1 MIPQNIEDL
10 TLRRFGRLVVME
22 YAGKNGRGKH
32 QWRCKCDCKNYAV
45 VDGYS
50 LISGNTMSC
59 GCLSKDIASATH
71 KTHGESSTRLYRI
84 WSNMRSRCTIPSSSV
99 YAYYGGRGISV
110 CKEWNTY
117 GAFKDWALSN
127 GYDNSQTIDRIDVDG
142 DYEPSNCRWVDM
154 NFQANNKRSNYL
166 IEHDGRTMT
175 AMQWSREV
183 GISADVIKYRIRHNW
198 TTAEAL
204 TIPPGGKRNA

>member
-1 MIPQNIEDL
+1 M
-10 TLRRFGRLVVME
+10 T
-22 YAGKNGRGKH
+22 
-32 QWRCKCDCKNYAV
+32 
-45 VDGYS
+45 
-50 LISGNTMSC
+50 
-59 GCLSKDIASATH
+59 
-71 KTHGESSTRLYRI
+71 
-84 WSNMRSRCTIPSSSV
+84 PSSSV

-110 CKEWNTY
+110 CKEWDTY
-117 GAFKDWALSN
+117 SVFEVWALSN
-127 GYDNSQTIDRIDVDG
+127 GYDDSQTIDRIDVDG
-142 DYEPSNCRWVDM
+142 NYEPSNCRWVDT

-175 AMQWSREV
+175 ATQWSREV